1 MGKKNNIKDDNELM
15 LDQFYSL
22 RLVQTSASIKRLT
35 LWLELIV
42 GFLILFL
49 FLPWTQN
56 IRGSGKV
63 IALNPAERP
72 QEVPAIIGGAI
83 ANWFVQEGQYVE
95 FGDTLIQLR
104 EVKDKYLD
112 PNLIVRLEQQLK
124 AKEDAIQAYTNK
136 IQALDNQ
143 ITALKQSMGLKRQQ
157 VDNKL
162 RQSYLKVKI
171 DSAGVQAAS
180 VEESIA
186 KDQYERMK
194 SLFQKQLEPLVK
206 LEERQNKFQGATAKR
221 IEAENKLAV
230 SQADAQNAYLEQ
242 SAILA
247 EYSDKIAKAES
258 DKSTAQ
264 ASLYDAEA
272 IIAKLRN
279 ELSGNR
285 IRAGYYFI
293 TAPQSGYVVKA
304 MKAGVGEQI
313 KEGEGICTIMPNNA
327 ELAAEVYVRAMDV
340 PLLSIGRTVRL
351 QFDGWP
357 AIQVS
362 GWPSVA
368 IGTFSGKIHVIDYV
382 NSPGGY
388 YRVLVKMDTL
398 FDDEW
403 PPQLRVG
410 SGVYAWAL
418 LEDVP
423 VIYEIWRQ
431 LNGFPP
437 SLANMPADPK
447 AKKDAYPMMGKDEE
461 TDAKES

>member
-1 MGKKNNIKDDNELM
+1 MLRKKTQKDENEWM
-15 LDQFYSL
+15 KDQFYSL
-22 RLVQTSASIKRLT
+22 RLVQTSASIRRLT
-35 LWLELIV
+35 LWLELIF
-42 GFLILFL
+42 GFFVLFL

-56 IRGSGKV
+56 IRGSGRV

-72 QEVPAIIGGAI
+72 QEVQTVIGGAI
-83 ANWFVQEGQYVE
+83 AQWFVQEGQFVE
-95 FGDTLIQLR
+95 SGDTLIQLT
-104 EVKDKYLD
+104 EIKDKYLD
-112 PNLIVRLEQQLK
+112 PQLIPRLEQQLD
-124 AKEDAIQAYTNK
+124 AKQDAIVAYSNK
-136 IQALDNQ
+136 IDALDNQ
-143 ITALKQSMGLKRQQ
+143 IQALRQSMDLKKQQ

-162 RQSYLKVKI
+162 RQSFMKVKI
-171 DSAGVQAAS
+171 DSAGVQAAV
-180 VEESIA
+180 VEENIA

-194 SLFQKQLEPLVK
+194 SLYKKQLEPLVK
-206 LEERQNKFQGATAKR
+206 LEERQNKLQGATAKR
-221 IEAENKLAV
+221 IEAENKFSV

-247 EYSDKIAKAES
+247 EYMDKIAKAES

-272 IIAKLRN
+272 LVAKLRN
-279 ELSGNR
+279 ELSGNK
-285 IRAGYYFI
+285 IRAGYYYL

-304 MKAGVGEQI
+304 LKAGVGEQI
-313 KEGEGICTIMPNNA
+313 KEGEGICTIMPDNA
-327 ELAAEVYVRAMDV
+327 ELAVEVFVRAMDV
-340 PLLSIGRTVRL
+340 PLLSKGRLVRL

-357 AIQVS
+357 AIQVT

-368 IGTFSGKIHVIDYV
+368 IGTFGGKIHVIDYV
-382 NSPGGY
+382 NSPGGF

-398 FDDEW
+398 TDDSW
-403 PPQLRVG
+403 PTQLRVG

-437 SLANMPADPK
+437 SLNDVPKDPK
-447 AKKDAYPMMGKDEE
+447 ANKESYPMDKGEE
-461 TDAKES
+461 SEGKES

>member
-1 MGKKNNIKDDNELM
+1 MGKKNKIKDENELL

-22 RLVQTSASIKRLT
+22 RLVQTSASLKRLT
-35 LWLELIV
+35 LWLEMIV
-42 GFLILFL
+42 GLFVLFL

-72 QEVPAIIGGAI
+72 QEVPAVIGGAI
-83 ANWFVQEGQYVE
+83 AAWFVQEGQYVE
-95 FGDTLIQLR
+95 AGDTLIQLR

-112 PNLIVRLEQQLK
+112 PNLLSRLEQQLQ
-124 AKEDAIQAYTNK
+124 AKEDAIVAYTSK
-136 IQALDNQ
+136 IIALENQ
-143 ITALKQSMGLKRQQ
+143 IVALRQSMNLKRQQ

-162 RQSYLKVKI
+162 RQSFMKVKI
-171 DSAGVQAAS
+171 DSAGVQAAII
-180 VEESIA
+180 EESIA
-186 KDQYERMK
+186 KDQYNRMK
-194 SLFQKQLEPLVK
+194 ALYQKQLEPLVK
-206 LEERQNKFQGATAKR
+206 LEERQNKLQSTTAKR
-221 IEAENKLAV
+221 IEAENKLMV
-230 SQADAQNAYLEQ
+230 SQADVQNAYLEQ

-258 DKSTAQ
+258 DKNTAQ
-264 ASLYDAEA
+264 ASLYDAQA
-272 IIAKLRN
+272 LVAKLKN

-313 KEGEGICTIMPNNA
+313 KEGEGICTIMPDNA

-340 PLLSIGRTVRL
+340 PLLSIGRLVRV

-398 FDDEW
+398 QDDEW

-418 LEDVP
+418 LEEVP

-437 SLANMPADPK
+437 SLSNVPTETK
-447 AKKDAYPMMGKDEE
+447 VNKDAYPVMKEDAEE
-461 TDAKES
+461 KES